1 MNNIL
6 LQDFLHHLDA
16 ISAEAPSYKLGGDGS
31 GGECDC
37 IGLIIGAIR
46 RSGGSW
52 EGIHGSNYAAR
63 NEMAYLLPVTDADDL
78 NVGEVV
84 YKASMP
90 GQTNYA
96 LPSRYAKDPDQR
108 DYYHVGV
115 VRSVSPLRIVHC
127 TSPGGITTDTRLGKW
142 THRGWLSKISREED
156 APMQTVIMATVVAD
170 SGSTVKMRATPSTD
184 ERRWWGVPVGT
195 QVPVVTRQDG
205 WGRIAYNG
213 HSGWMM
219 EKYLFFADDT
229 ATQQPAQD
237 GDVWEAISDL
247 RNRLANAETALE
259 NLGWSKAD
267 GGFG

>member
-1 MNNIL
+1 MPDL
-6 LQDFLHHLDA
+6 KEFLTHIDA
-16 ISAEAPSYKLGGDGS
+16 IAAEAPSYKLGGDGS

-46 RSGGSW
+46 RSGGQW
-52 EGIHGSNYAAR
+52 TGIHGSNYAAR
-63 NEMAYLLPVTDADDL
+63 NEMAYLLPVTDAEDL

-84 YKASMP
+84 YKAAMP

-115 VRSVSPLRIVHC
+115 VRSVDPLQIVHC
-127 TSPGGITTDTRLGKW
+127 TSPGGITSDTKLGRW
-142 THRGWLSKISREED
+142 THRGWLAKISREED
-156 APMQTVIMATVVAD
+156 APMQTVTMATVVAD

-195 QVPVVTRQDG
+195 QVPVAARQDG
-205 WGRIAYNG
+205 WSRIAYNG

-219 EKYLFFADDT
+219 DKFLFMPGDDVSK
-229 ATQQPAQD
+229 QPSQD
-237 GDVWEAISDL
+237 DDVWAAINDL
-247 RNRLANAETALE
+247 RTRLTAAEAALE
-259 NLGWSKAD
+259 GLGWSKAD

>member
-1 MNNIL
+1 MPDL
-6 LQDFLHHLDA
+6 KEFLTHIDA
-16 ISAEAPSYKLGGDGS
+16 IAAEAPSYKLGGDGS

-46 RSGGSW
+46 RSGGQW
-52 EGIHGSNYAAR
+52 TGIHGSNYAAR
-63 NEMAYLLPVTDADDL
+63 NEMEYLLPVTDAEDL

-84 YKASMP
+84 YKAAMP

-115 VRSVSPLRIVHC
+115 VRCVDPLQIVHC
-127 TSPGGITTDTRLGKW
+127 TSPGGITTDTKLSRW

-156 APMQTVIMATVVAD
+156 APMQTVTMATVVAD

-195 QVPVVTRQDG
+195 QVPVAARQDG
-205 WGRIAYNG
+205 WSRIAYNG

-219 EKYLFFADDT
+219 DKFLFMPGDDVPK
-229 ATQQPAQD
+229 QPSQD
-237 GDVWEAISDL
+237 GDVWAAINDL
-247 RNRLANAETALE
+247 RTRLTAAEAALE
-259 NLGWSKAD
+259 GLGWSKAD